1 MVERHKYQGV
11 INVRIRRP
19 DTRLIDGF
27 SKHDVCKI
35 GDAMGAYGLMN
46 YQIKPIAQDM
56 KVVGPAV
63 TVLTRPGDALYV
75 QRVIDIA
82 EAGDVIVIDAGGV
95 EDISCI
101 GERLSYYM
109 KLRGLKGVV
118 VDGGIRDSKGIRD
131 MNFPVFAKSVC
142 MKIFGSAGPGAINV
156 PIQCGGVPVNPGDII
171 VGDDDG
177 VVCVPLDDAD
187 RVLKLAD
194 EHLAEELH
202 RLRQVEE
209 GKSVTEVF
217 GLEEKLRKQ
226 AGYTVSQ

>member
-1 MVERHKYQGV
+1 MVEIHKHQGI
-11 INVRIRRP
+11 INVYIRRP
-19 DTRLIDGF
+19 DTQLIERF

-46 YQIKPIAQDM
+46 YQIKPIAQNM
-56 KVVGPAV
+56 RVVGPAV

-75 QRVIDIA
+75 QKVIDIA

-109 KLRGLKGVV
+109 KLRGIAGVV

-131 MNFPVFAKSVC
+131 MSFPVFTKSIC
-142 MKIFGSAGPGAINV
+142 MKIFGSVGPGAINV

-171 VGDDDG
+171 IGDDDG
-177 VVCVPLDDAD
+177 VVCIPLDDAE

-194 EHLAEELH
+194 EHLAEELY
-202 RLRQVEE
+202 RLKQVEE

-217 GLEEKLRKQ
+217 GLEEKLRKR
-226 AGYTVSQ
+226 AS

>member
-1 MVERHKYQGV
+1 MMEKHKYQGI
-11 INVRIRRP
+11 INVNIRRP
-19 DTRLIDGF
+19 DTQLIERF
-27 SKHDVCKI
+27 SKHDVYKI

-46 YQIKPIAQDM
+46 YQIKAIAQNM
-56 KVVGPAV
+56 RVVGPAV
-63 TVLTRPGDALYV
+63 TVLARPGDALYV
-75 QRVIDIA
+75 QKVIDIA

-109 KLRGLKGVV
+109 KLRGIAGVV

-131 MNFPVFAKSVC
+131 MSFPVFTKSIC
-142 MKIFGSAGPGAINV
+142 MRIFGSAGPGAINV

-171 VGDDDG
+171 MGDDDG
-177 VVCVPLDDAD
+177 VVCIPLDDAE

-202 RLRQVEE
+202 RLKQVEE

-217 GLEEKLRKQ
+217 GLEEKLRKR
-226 AGYTVSQ
+226 AS